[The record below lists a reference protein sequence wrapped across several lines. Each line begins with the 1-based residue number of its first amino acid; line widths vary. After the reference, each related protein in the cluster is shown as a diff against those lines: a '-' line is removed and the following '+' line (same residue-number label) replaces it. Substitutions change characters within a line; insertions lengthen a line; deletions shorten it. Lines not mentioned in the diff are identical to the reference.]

1 MTDVIDE
8 FVRNTFAVDLDI
20 FLNALKLSPNA
31 QGYIIGAISE
41 LLLKNHMESLG
52 YELKRIK
59 EKWEGTKHPNHR
71 GDFYIRRKGTKQWFV
86 LESKGVKSNSEKW
99 HKLNSYSPLH
109 NFLNNNVDKLK
120 AYGISNIPNL
130 INEMFPGLENG
141 TKMYTVE
148 DIRHKITVLE
158 THLVSGAKS
167 ESSGRTIA
175 TPRRDEFHVVSLDLF
190 LRTGKHQFIFA
201 NSKELKTS
209 ESDHNHLKQNDIVDV
224 LIKNKK
230 ENLNIQKPWSE
241 NFDEIFTTLECP
253 INEVDMQVDTR
264 NTL

>member
-1 MTDVIDE
+1 MTITIDK
-8 FVRNTFAVDLDI
+8 FVKDTFAVDIDI

-41 LLLKNHMESLG
+41 LLLKNYMENLG

-59 EKWEGTKHPNHR
+59 EKWEGTKHKNHR
-71 GDFYIRRKGTKQWFV
+71 GDFYIRKKGTKQWFV

-99 HKLNSYSPLH
+99 HKLNLYKPLH
-109 NFLNNNVDKLK
+109 NFLKNNLDKLQP
-120 AYGISNIPNL
+120 YGILDVPTL
-130 INEMFPGLENG
+130 INEIFPGLENG
-141 TKMYTVE
+141 IKMYSVE

-158 THLVSGAKS
+158 THFVSGAKS

-190 LRTGKHQFIFA
+190 LRTGKHQFVFA
-201 NSKELKTS
+201 NSKQLDVS
-209 ESDHNHLKQNDIVDV
+209 ESDSNHLKQNYIVDV
-224 LIKNKK
+224 LITNKK

-241 NFDEIFTTLECP
+241 NFNEIFTTLESP
-253 INEVDMQVDTR
+253 INEKDMQIDTR
-264 NTL
+264 NCL